1 MRLALM
7 TCLCALGCAR
17 GAPAERVEEVAEAA
31 AVPAEVRCTDRQDAV
46 VTGAG
51 VGPIRIRM
59 RVNELPASCPIV
71 GDTTLRLEGEL
82 QPAVLIDVDGDTI
95 LAEVVDER
103 VWRITV
109 SDRDLRTLD
118 GIGVGTPAARLAV
131 YSDAVIASGEGS
143 YFVIAEASHCGLSFA
158 LPQLRH
164 RSERWRRED
173 LVDLPDTV
181 RVQSILVIGAC
192 HSSNGLRILWD
203 TTEVSSNA
211 N

>member
-7 TCLCALGCAR
+7 TCLCALGCTR
-17 GAPAERVEEVAEAA
+17 GAPDARVEEVAEAD
-31 AVPAEVRCTDRQDAV
+31 AVPAQVRCTDRQDAV

-59 RVNELPASCPIV
+59 RVDGLPASCPIV
-71 GDTTLRLEGEL
+71 GDTTLWLEGAP
-82 QPAVLIDVDGDTI
+82 QPAVLIDVDGEI
-95 LAEVVDER
+95 IRAEVVGER
-103 VWRITV
+103 IWRITV
-109 SDRDLRTLD
+109 SGAGLRTAD
-118 GIGVGTPAARLAV
+118 GIGVGTPAAQLAV

-164 RSERWRRED
+164 RPERWRRED

-181 RVQSILVIGAC
+181 SVGSILVTGAC
-192 HSSNGLRILWD
+192 HTSNGLRILWD
-203 TTEVSSNA
+203 TTAVSSSA

>member
-17 GAPAERVEEVAEAA
+17 GAPAERVEEVAETA